1 MLLRDGRTLLVPVFA
16 HGVYCFNMSVGAA
29 GDAAELLWI
38 RPLAG
43 SLEHDVGVDEARG
56 RVYAGSY
63 AQDMTAID
71 LKTGAVVWTVTGLG
85 HSVQES
91 SPVIDGDGWVMG
103 AALFFFLFFLSKFF
117 VFCFLVFFFSSFILV
132 LDPDS
137 SFWLNLYYPFN
148 QFLVFFAIVIYF
160 FHSSQQHLFWR
171 KRWQVLEP

>member
-1 MLLRDGRTLLVPVFA
+1 LAFGAGMLLRDGRTLLVPVFA

-71 LKTGAVVWTVTGLG
+71 LKTGAVVWTVGIA
-85 HSVQES
+85 SQIQES
-91 SPVIDGDGWVMG
+91 SPVIDSDGWVMG
-103 AALFFFLFFLSKFF
+103 AALFFF
-117 VFCFLVFFFSSFILV
+117 FSF
-132 LDPDS
+132 
-137 SFWLNLYYPFN
+137 
-148 QFLVFFAIVIYF
+148 
-160 FHSSQQHLFWR
+160 
-171 KRWQVLEP
+171 